1 MCLNLQNQGRGSEC
15 VNFSLLPS
23 HIVTSK
29 TAQVYYLTVLEVRCP
44 ELNALWELQGRLQL
58 LLFQL
63 PEAAQSPTS
72 ASVYLS
78 DSDPLRSLS

>member
-1 MCLNLQNQGRGSEC
+1 MAAPTGALE
-15 VNFSLLPS
+15 SLAGANWWL
-23 HIVTSK
+23 K

-63 PEAAQSPTS
+63 PETAQSPTS